1 MRSDERSADSGREL
15 NVLVVDDDPSV
26 TRFLER
32 TLLRLGARSVR
43 IAGNGAE
50 ALAQEL
56 GSESPFD
63 LILCDLQMPEL
74 DGIAFLRHLG
84 ARGYPGAVLLVSGA
98 GERLLRA
105 VEGLGRE
112 HDLEIVGVLEKPIG
126 AAELGASLD
135 RARVR
140 RTARGARAGV
150 AVSADE
156 LRAGISQRQVSVA
169 LQPQADARTG
179 RILGLEALVRWNHP
193 EKGFIPPS
201 DFIPVAEATDL
212 IDDLTDHVLASA
224 TAAVARVRREGFDVG
239 LSVNVSV
246 RNLQRLRLP
255 EEVEAAARTAGLP
268 LHRLVLEVTE
278 SAFVTHLAST
288 LEILSRL
295 RLNGVGLSIDDFGT
309 GYATLEHLQRIPF
322 TELKID
328 RGFVNGAPRD
338 PVARSIVESSV
349 FLARKLGLFT
359 VAEGVETDEE
369 WDLVSDLGVQAVQGY
384 RLACPLPEDDLVSWL
399 REYSPRGADRRP

>member
-50 ALAQEL
+50 ALAQEV
-56 GSESPFD
+56 GSGSPFD

-84 ARGYPGAVLLVSGA
+84 ARGFPGAVLLVSGA

-126 AAELGASLD
+126 TSELGASLE

-140 RTARGARAGV
+140 RSARKAREGV
-150 AVSADE
+150 AVSSAD
-156 LRAGISQRQVSVA
+156 LRAGIAQGQVSVA

-179 RILGLEALVRWNHP
+179 SILGLEALVRWNHP
-193 EKGFIPPS
+193 EKGFIAPS
-201 DFIPVAEATDL
+201 DFIPVAEESDL
-212 IDDLTDHVLASA
+212 IDELTHHVLVNA
-224 TAAVARVRREGFDVG
+224 TAAAARIRAAGFDVG

-255 EEVEAAARTAGLP
+255 EEVEAATRAAGFSLQ
-268 LHRLVLEVTE
+268 RLVLEVTE

-309 GYATLEHLQRIPF
+309 GYATLEHLQKIPF
-322 TELKID
+322 TELKVD

-338 PVARSIVESSV
+338 AVARSIVESSV

-369 WDLVSDLGVQAVQGY
+369 WDLVCELGVQSVQGY
-384 RLACPLPEDDLVSWL
+384 RLARPLPEAELVPWL
-399 REYSPRGADRRP
+399 RSYSPARSRGPS

>member
-1 MRSDERSADSGREL
+1 MRSADGFADPGREL

-43 IAGNGAE
+43 IAVNGAE
-50 ALAQEL
+50 ALAEEV
-56 GSESPFD
+56 GADSPFD
-63 LILCDLQMPEL
+63 LIFCDLQMPEL

-84 ARGYPGAVLLVSGA
+84 DRGFPGAVLLVSGA

-126 AAELGASLD
+126 ASELGASLEK
-135 RARVR
+135 ARVR
-140 RTARGARAGV
+140 RSARRAREGV
-150 AVSADE
+150 AVSAED
-156 LRAGISQRQVSVA
+156 LRAGIAQGHVSVA
-169 LQPQADARTG
+169 LQPQADAGTG
-179 RILGLEALVRWNHP
+179 RILGLEALVRWTHP
-193 EKGFIPPS
+193 EKGFVPPS
-201 DFIPVAEATDL
+201 DFIPVAEATGL
-212 IDDLTDHVLASA
+212 IDDLTGHVLFRA
-224 TAAVARVRREGFDVG
+224 TAAAARIRAAGFDVG

-255 EEVEAAARTAGLP
+255 EEVEAAARAAGFP
-268 LHRLVLEVTE
+268 LDRLVLEVTE

-295 RLNGVGLSIDDFGT
+295 RLKGVGLSLDDFGT
-309 GYATLEHLQRIPF
+309 GYATLEHLQKIPF
-322 TELKID
+322 TELKVD

-369 WDLVSDLGVQAVQGY
+369 WNLVSELGVQAVQGY
-384 RLACPLPEDDLVSWL
+384 RLARPLPEAELLAWL
-399 REYSPRGADRRP
+399 RSYSPARDHGPT